1 MAAVTLKGL
10 RKRFGTAEVVKGVD
24 LDFADGEFAVI
35 VGPSGCG
42 KSTLLRMIAGLEE
55 ISEGELRIG
64 GRDVTDVD
72 PKDRGVAMVFQNYAL
87 YPHMTVRENL
97 SFALEMARRPK
108 AEIEARVQ
116 TTAAA
121 LHIGELLDRRPAQL
135 SGGQRQR
142 VAVGRAIVREVRVF
156 LFDEPLSNLD
166 AALRVAMRAELV
178 KLHRELRSTI
188 VYVTHDQV
196 EAMTL
201 GDRIVVLEAGVVK
214 QVGSPL
220 ELYHRPTN
228 LFVAGFIGSPRM
240 NFIKVEVA
248 AVGDE
253 GVTVKSADLPPT
265 LIPVHPGKLSAAI
278 RGHARRPAGER
289 DPARAAGS
297 VRIEGVVELVER
309 LGRETGVRVTTKGGA
324 RAGRDR
330 RRRDVRRGAVEARP
344 RLRSGSLP
352 SVRRRGTGARAASRP
367 RDRGRL
373 PPPRHS
379 GLSKRDDRVARRLIA
394 SEPVGVDG
402 GELRVWLVTA
412 ADGARFPRGL
422 AHRPA
427 PAYGHAGEQRRALGA
442 EFASLGNED
451 GPAHDVGDRLAP
463 KVAARAPADQTD
475 LAYRP
480 ADRLVAVANGVSDT
494 LVDRAQEVLSSCATR
509 AGRKIE
515 LARPARRSAL

>member
-97 SFALEMARRPK
+97 SFALEMAHRPK

-116 TTAAA
+116 ATAAA

-142 VAVGRAIVREVRVF
+142 VALGRAIVREVRVF

-166 AALRVAMRAELV
+166 AALRVAMRAELL

-188 VYVTHDQV
+188 IYVTHDQV

-220 ELYHRPTN
+220 ELYHRPRN
-228 LFVAGFIGSPRM
+228 MFVAGFIGSPRM
-240 NFIKVEVA
+240 NFIEVEVA
-248 AVGDE
+248 AIGDQ

-265 LIPVHPGKLSAAI
+265 LIPVRPINLSLRSAATL
-278 RGHARRPAGER
+278 GVRPESVTLPG
-289 DPARAAGS
+289 PGS
-297 VRIEGVVELVER
+297 VRIEGVIELVER
-309 LGRETGVRVTTKGGA
+309 LGRETGLRVTTKFGLALDAIVDGA
-324 RAGRDR
+324 TSVAAQSRLVLGFTPEACHLFDAEGQAFER
-330 RRRDVRRGAVEARP
+330 RVVPEIADALRRDNQG
-344 RLRSGSLP
+344 
-352 SVRRRGTGARAASRP
+352 
-367 RDRGRL
+367 
-373 PPPRHS
+373 
-379 GLSKRDDRVARRLIA
+379 
-394 SEPVGVDG
+394 
-402 GELRVWLVTA
+402 
-412 ADGARFPRGL
+412 
-422 AHRPA
+422 
-427 PAYGHAGEQRRALGA
+427 
-442 EFASLGNED
+442 
-451 GPAHDVGDRLAP
+451 
-463 KVAARAPADQTD
+463 
-475 LAYRP
+475 
-480 ADRLVAVANGVSDT
+480 
-494 LVDRAQEVLSSCATR
+494 
-509 AGRKIE
+509 
-515 LARPARRSAL
+515 

>member
-1 MAAVTLKGL
+1 MVALSLKGL
-10 RKRFGTAEVVKGVD
+10 RKRFGTAEVIKGVD
-24 LDFADGEFAVI
+24 LDFAECEFVVI

-108 AEIEARVQ
+108 AEIEARVE
-116 TTAAA
+116 TAAAA

-142 VAVGRAIVREVRVF
+142 VALGRAIVRDVRVF

-240 NFIKVEVA
+240 NFVKVEVF

-265 LIPVHPGKLSAAI
+265 LIPVRPGRLNAGSAATL
-278 RGHARRPAGER
+278 GVRPE
-289 DPARAAGS
+289 S
-297 VRIEGVVELVER
+297 VTLPGPGAVRVEGVVELVER
-309 LGRETGVRVTTKGGA
+309 LGRETGVRVTTRGGLA
-324 RAGRDR
+324 LDA
-330 RRRDVRRGAVEARP
+330 
-344 RLRSGSLP
+344 
-352 SVRRRGTGARAASRP
+352 
-367 RDRGRL
+367 
-373 PPPRHS
+373 
-379 GLSKRDDRVARRLIA
+379 I
-394 SEPVGVDG
+394 VDG
-402 GELRVWLVTA
+402 ATPVVAQSPLVL
-412 ADGARFPRGL
+412 GF
-422 AHRPA
+422 A
-427 PAYGHAGEQRRALGA
+427 PEACHLFDREGRAL
-442 EFASLGNED
+442 ERRVVPEI
-451 GPAHDVGDRLAP
+451 
-463 KVAARAPADQTD
+463 ADAFRHRDNQ
-475 LAYRP
+475 
-480 ADRLVAVANGVSDT
+480 G
-494 LVDRAQEVLSSCATR
+494 
-509 AGRKIE
+509 
-515 LARPARRSAL
+515 

>member
-1 MAAVTLKGL
+1 MVALSLKGL

-24 LDFADGEFAVI
+24 LEFADGEFVVI

-108 AEIEARVQ
+108 IEIEARVE
-116 TTAAA
+116 TAAAA

-142 VAVGRAIVREVRVF
+142 VALGRAIVRDVRVF

-201 GDRIVVLEAGVVK
+201 GDRIVVLEAGLVK
-214 QVGSPL
+214 QVGAPL
-220 ELYHRPTN
+220 ELYHRPKN

-240 NFIKVEVA
+240 NFVKVEVA

-253 GVTVKSADLPPT
+253 GVTVTSADLAPT
-265 LIPVHPGKLSAAI
+265 LIPVRPGKLTIGSAATL
-278 RGHARRPAGER
+278 GVRPESVTLPGAG
-289 DPARAAGS
+289 A
-297 VRIEGVVELVER
+297 VRVEGVVELVER
-309 LGRETGVRVTTKGGA
+309 LGRETGVRLTTRGGVA
-324 RAGRDR
+324 LDAIVDGATPVAAQSPLVLGFAAEACHVFDGEGQALER
-330 RRRDVRRGAVEARP
+330 RIVPEIAD
-344 RLRSGSLP
+344 
-352 SVRRRGTGARAASRP
+352 ASRS
-367 RDRGRL
+367 R
-373 PPPRHS
+373 
-379 GLSKRDDRVARRLIA
+379 
-394 SEPVGVDG
+394 EN
-402 GELRVWLVTA
+402 
-412 ADGARFPRGL
+412 
-422 AHRPA
+422 
-427 PAYGHAGEQRRALGA
+427 QR
-442 EFASLGNED
+442 
-451 GPAHDVGDRLAP
+451 
-463 KVAARAPADQTD
+463 
-475 LAYRP
+475 
-480 ADRLVAVANGVSDT
+480 
-494 LVDRAQEVLSSCATR
+494 
-509 AGRKIE
+509 
-515 LARPARRSAL
+515 